1 MQPEDQTD
9 VTFKEERL
17 SGAWCGKP
25 QCYCWKRRGFAIK
38 RSLVVFFISKE
49 TIVDR
54 IVEKSWKKELIEN
67 VNIKVFTGPI
77 YPGVKPVTFLF
88 I

>member
-1 MQPEDQTD
+1 MEKEQETEKMHPEDQTD

-38 RSLVVFFISKE
+38 RSLGFLFSSKE
-49 TIVDR
+49 TVVDR
-54 IVEKSWKKELIEN
+54 IVEKC
-67 VNIKVFTGPI
+67 
-77 YPGVKPVTFLF
+77 
-88 I
+88 